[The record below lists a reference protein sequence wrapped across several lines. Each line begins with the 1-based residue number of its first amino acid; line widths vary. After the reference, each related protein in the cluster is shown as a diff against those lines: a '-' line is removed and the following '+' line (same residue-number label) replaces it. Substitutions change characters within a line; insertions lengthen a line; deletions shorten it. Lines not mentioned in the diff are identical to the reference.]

1 MKRKRVINIAKILN
15 DKYYTPPDLAEYCVK
30 KTKEIIGKENI
41 TEYLEPS
48 AGAGVFL
55 DFLDKPYLAYDIE
68 PEDIRIQKQDYLT
81 LDLEYKKGRC
91 IIGNPPFG
99 RGNIL
104 SVQFYKKSIQI
115 GDYISFILPIS
126 QYKNNQRVFEFDLI
140 HSEDLGKKL
149 YSNIEIHCCLNIY
162 KRPINGINKK
172 PNYKLKDIEI
182 KESIINQNPK
192 RQKIINKEDFNY
204 DIRICGWGAATGK
217 QVEYPNQYVKEFCI
231 KINNIKLQTKI
242 IKLLKDV
249 DWVKEYP
256 MTATPNLSQ
265 WQVYKYIKEQIP
277 EIE

>member
-1 MKRKRVINIAKILN
+1 MKNIAKILN
-15 DKYYTPPDLAEYCVK
+15 DKYYTPPELAEYCVK
-30 KTKEIIGKENI
+30 KTEEIIGKENI
-41 TEYLEPS
+41 TEYIEPS
-48 AGAGVFL
+48 AGSGVFL
-55 DFLDKPYLAYDIE
+55 DYLPKGTLAYDIE
-68 PEDIRIQKQDYLT
+68 PEDYKNRIVKADYLS

-99 RGNIL
+99 VKNNL
-104 SVQFYKKSIQI
+104 TVTFYKKSVQI
-115 GDYISFILPIS
+115 ADYISFILPIS
-126 QYKNNQRVFEFDLI
+126 QYNNHI
-140 HSEDLGKKL
+140 KL
-149 YSNIEIHCCLNIY
+149 YEYDLLYTENLGAMQYSDRIVHCCLNIY
-162 KRPINGINKK
+162 KKPECGFNER
-172 PNYKLKDIEI
+172 PNYHLQDVEI

-242 IKLLKDV
+242 IKLILNTK
-249 DWVKEYP
+249 WSEKYP
-256 MTATPNLSQ
+256 MTATPNLRQ

>member
-1 MKRKRVINIAKILN
+1 MIGVLKIAKILN
-15 DKYYTPPDLAEYCVK
+15 DKYYTSPDLAEYCVR
-30 KTKEIIGKENI
+30 KTEEIIGKENI

-48 AGAGVFL
+48 AGSGVFL
-55 DFLDKPYLAYDIE
+55 DYLPKGTLAYDIE
-68 PEDIRIQKQDYLT
+68 PEDYKNRIVKADYLS

-99 RGNIL
+99 VKNNL
-104 SVQFYKKSIQI
+104 TVTFYKKSVQI
-115 GDYISFILPIS
+115 ADYISFILPIS
-126 QYKNNQRVFEFDLI
+126 QYNNHI
-140 HSEDLGKKL
+140 KL
-149 YSNIEIHCCLNIY
+149 YEYDLLYTENLGAMRYSDRIVHCCLNIY
-162 KRPINGINKK
+162 KKPECGFNER
-172 PNYKLKDIEI
+172 PNYHLQDVEI

-204 DIRICGWGAATGK
+204 DIRICVWGAAMGK

-277 EIE
+277 EIK

>member
-1 MKRKRVINIAKILN
+1 MIGVLKIAKILN
-15 DKYYTPPDLAEYCVK
+15 DKYYTSPDLAEYCVR
-30 KTKEIIGKENI
+30 KTEEIIGKENI

-48 AGAGVFL
+48 AGSGVFL
-55 DFLDKPYLAYDIE
+55 DYLPKGTLAYDIE
-68 PEDIRIQKQDYLT
+68 PEDYKNRIVKADYLS

-99 RGNIL
+99 VKNNL
-104 SVQFYKKSIQI
+104 TVTFYKKSVQI
-115 GDYISFILPIS
+115 ADYISFILPIS
-126 QYKNNQRVFEFDLI
+126 QYNNHI
-140 HSEDLGKKL
+140 KL
-149 YSNIEIHCCLNIY
+149 YEYDLLYTENLGAMQYSDRIVHCCLNIY
-162 KRPINGINKK
+162 KKPECGFNER
-172 PNYKLKDIEI
+172 PNYHLQDVEI

-204 DIRICGWGAATGK
+204 DIRICVWGAAMGK

-277 EIE
+277 EIQ